1 MRAPTKEQKAQEAA
15 LLYTGLGDFAV
26 LLLQIAFAIA
36 TLSLTLISEVLR
48 AGLLLIMDFYVFLI
62 LRAVHRDRLGR
73 FRFGIGKLE
82 QACNFAVGVAI
93 VFGGFWVADRVFDT
107 LLFGG
112 PRATPLGLALA
123 AVVSAINTLI
133 NFLGWVAVSAAA
145 RPGDSAIYQAQA
157 RSRMVSLVASLIVQI
172 TLTIAVLVKDPVISL
187 WLDGLGAS
195 FVACFMISIGLRMIA
210 DCAPHLLDHSAPQE
224 VKQRIAG
231 TLHSEMV
238 PPEGLLRT
246 RTRQAGRH
254 PQAELTLDLT
264 GCTSLAVLNRRV
276 DVIQRQLNSCIRD
289 VEVSIVV
296 DEPPGVRS

>member
-1 MRAPTKEQKAQEAA
+1 MRVVITGGAGFIGQKLAKRLLDQGTLMGPSGTQETIEE
-15 LLYTGLGDFAV
+15 LV
-26 LLLQIAFAIA
+26 LFDQIAATGFDDPRLKSVVGDIA
-36 TLSLTLISEVLR
+36 DAEQV
-48 AGLLLIMDFYVFLI
+48 A
-62 LRAVHRDRLGR
+62 AV
-73 FRFGIGKLE
+73 IGE
-82 QACNFAVGVAI
+82 RTDSI
-93 VFGGFWVADRVFDT
+93 YH
-107 LLFGG
+107 
-112 PRATPLGLALA
+112 LA

-195 FVACFMISIGLRMIA
+195 FVSCFMISIGLRMIA